1 MMISMGPGA
10 INRKAFQDSE
20 VKKTEFGWLVA
31 AIHALIYAKKKK
43 GVKKHDE
50 TVYILLHLHA

>member
-1 MMISMGPGA
+1 MISMGPGA

-43 GVKKHDE
+43 KGVKKHDE